1 MRKVTL
7 FLAAALV
14 AAVCPMAAQRVTL
27 LHTNDLHS
35 QIDPAQQGGMAR
47 LKAAIDSVRGADGNV
62 LLINAGDA
70 FQGSVFFTLF
80 QGEVEQKLMNGMGYD
95 ILIVGNHE
103 FDNGLDQLAKV
114 YSTANQDI
122 IATNYDFSATPLA
135 GMTKPYLVKQ
145 FGDRKIGF
153 FALNIDPKGLI
164 DAENYQGM
172 PWYDTLEA
180 AEAMAWYLKHIDKV
194 DKVVAI
200 THIGYSDILG
210 EEDIAV
216 AKASKY
222 IDVIIGGHTHTL
234 LDPAGEKA
242 HVRNADGK
250 DVLVLQAENSGK
262 WLGELVFDF
271 EGDTT
276 EAKLIPIDSR
286 WDNRLDS
293 AFIAQITPY
302 REKVDSLNNIVIAK
316 TREMMPRQS
325 AELMNL
331 MGDIVLAE
339 GEALIGGK
347 VDMAISNKG
356 GIRKD
361 LPQGEVSQG
370 EIMSIFPFLNHINVI
385 EISGTDLLD
394 NFRIM
399 AAQKGQV
406 VSKNVDIVYNPADT
420 TIVSA
425 KINGKPVDP
434 KATYKV
440 ASIDYLINGGDYMTP
455 LTRGTLLKKS
465 KDLIYQAVIRHLEKE
480 YKKGKYVNVDK
491 KVRMRPL

>member
-1 MRKVTL
+1 MKKVIL
-7 FLAAALV
+7 FLALALAA
-14 AAVCPMAAQRVTL
+14 ACPTSAQRVTL

-35 QIDPAQQGGMAR
+35 QIDPAKQGGMAR
-47 LKAAIDSVRGADGNV
+47 LKAAIDSVRSTDSNV

-80 QGEVEQKLMNGMGYD
+80 EGEVEQKLMNEMGYD

-103 FDNGLDQLAKV
+103 FDNGIGKLAEV
-114 YSTANQDI
+114 YSSANQDI

-135 GMTKPYLVKQ
+135 GMTKPYLVKT

-172 PWYDTLEA
+172 LWYDTLEA
-180 AEAMAWYLKHIDKV
+180 AQAMAWYLKLIEKV

-210 EEDIAV
+210 EEDLAV
-216 AKASKY
+216 AKHSKY

-234 LDPAGEKA
+234 IDPAGEKA
-242 HVRNADGK
+242 LVKNADGK

-262 WLGELVFDF
+262 WLGELVIDFDR
-271 EGDTT
+271 DTT

-286 WDNRLDS
+286 LDSRLDS

-302 REKVDSLNNIVIAK
+302 RQHVDSLNNIIIAK
-316 TREMMPRQS
+316 NREMMPRNS
-325 AELMNL
+325 TELMNL
-331 MGDIVLAE
+331 MGDIVMAE

-361 LPQGEVSQG
+361 LPQGDVSQG
-370 EIMSIFPFLNHINVI
+370 DIMSIFPFLNHVNVI
-385 EISGTDLLD
+385 EISGADLLD

-399 AAQKGQV
+399 AAQKGQA